1 LKSALEVAAPARTHY
16 VGDMNAPFPAP
27 ARASVNL
34 PIEGMTCATCAN
46 TVEGALCKL
55 PGVEAQVNLAGE
67 TAQVTFDPQ
76 RTKARD
82 LEEAVLNAGYEVP
95 HGQMELAVGGMTC
108 ATCAGRVE
116 KALGSVDGVTSVSVN
131 LAGEKAY
138 VEFLRG
144 VVSPVDL
151 IDAIENAGYTAR
163 PVENDAERQ
172 AAIELQE
179 AEKQRWELLQVIT
192 ALALSAPLTLPMFGI
207 EVNGALQWALAT
219 PVQFIFGERFY
230 VAAWK
235 ALRARTGNMDLLVAL
250 GTTTAYVYSVFL
262 LFQSHGGP
270 LGDHHGHLYFEAA
283 SVVIALVMLGKY
295 LEARAKRSTTASI
308 RALMALRP
316 DVARIEKN
324 GGEVEVPLS
333 AVARGDV
340 VLVRPGER
348 VPVDGKILSGSSS
361 LDESLLTGES
371 LPVEKSVGD
380 RVTGGSINGNGFL
393 RIETLAIGGDSMLSR
408 IIALVEHAQAKK
420 APVQKLVD
428 RVAAVFVPFV
438 LACALATFLG
448 WWLIKGDAAAGL
460 INAVTV
466 MVIACP
472 CALGLATPTAFM
484 VGTGAAAR
492 AGILIRD
499 AEALEHAHRVTAV
512 ILDKTGTLT
521 EGKPAVT
528 DITAAEGFSPDELLK
543 TAAAAQQGSEHPL
556 GKAIL
561 ARARDIALPPAEDF
575 AAITGKGLIATI
587 EGRKIAIGNR
597 KLMTESDVGTTS
609 LEVRA
614 TALES
619 DGRTVMWI
627 ADTTDRHLL
636 GIIAVADTIKPHSIE
651 AVQQLKSRGITP
663 ILVTGDN
670 ERTAGVVA
678 KAVGIERVEAGVLPE
693 GKVKVVDALHREGK
707 VVAMVGDGV
716 NDAPALAAAD
726 VGMAMGTGADV
737 AMSTAGI
744 TLMRGDPLLI
754 SGAIGISSATYSKI
768 RQGLFW
774 AFIYNIVGIPLAAFG
789 VLNPMFAGAAMALSS
804 VSVVLNALMLRGWK
818 PG

>member
-1 LKSALEVAAPARTHY
+1 
-16 VGDMNAPFPAP
+16 MNAPVTAP
-27 ARASVNL
+27 ARASLTL
-34 PIEGMTCATCAN
+34 PIAGMTCATCAN

-55 PGVEAQVNLAGE
+55 PGVEAEVNLAGE
-67 TAQVTFDPQ
+67 TARVSFDPAL
-76 RTKARD
+76 TKAHD

-95 HGQMELAVGGMTC
+95 HERIELAIGGMTC
-108 ATCAGRVE
+108 STCSGRVE
-116 KALGSVDGVTSVSVN
+116 KALAAVDGVVSASVN

-144 VVSPVDL
+144 AAKVSDL
-151 IDAIENAGYTAR
+151 VHAVENSGYTAR
-163 PVENDAERQ
+163 PTEGDDERR
-172 AAIELQE
+172 AALEAAE
-179 AEKQRWELLQVIT
+179 AEKQRWELIQVIA
-192 ALALSAPLTLPMFGI
+192 ALALAAPLTLPMFGI
-207 EVNGALQWALAT
+207 PVNGALQWALAS

-250 GTTTAYVYSVFL
+250 GTTTAYVYSVYL
-262 LFQSHGGP
+262 LFQGHGGP

-283 SVVIALVMLGKY
+283 SVVIALVMLGKF
-295 LEARAKRSTTASI
+295 LEARAKRSTTAAI

-316 DVARIEKN
+316 DRARIERD
-324 GGEVEVPLS
+324 GVEIDVPLA
-333 AVARGDV
+333 AVGAGDV

-348 VPVDGKILSGSSS
+348 MPVDGRILTGASA

-371 LPVEKSVGD
+371 LPVEKALGD
-380 RVTGGSINGNGFL
+380 KVTGGSINGNGFL
-393 RIETLAIGGDSMLSR
+393 RVETLAVGGETMLSR
-408 IIALVEHAQAKK
+408 IIALVENAQSKK

-428 RVAAVFVPFV
+428 QVAAVFVPFV

-448 WWLIKGDAAAGL
+448 WWLIMGDASAGL
-460 INAVTV
+460 VNAVTV

-484 VGTGAAAR
+484 VGTGAAAH

-499 AEALEHAHRVTAV
+499 AEALEHAHRIDTV

-528 DITAAEGFSPDELLK
+528 DIIPAGDLSAEALLRL
-543 TAAAAQQGSEHPL
+543 AAAAQQGSEHPL

-561 ARARDIALPPAEDF
+561 ARAEGAVLPPVENFEAL
-575 AAITGKGLIATI
+575 TGKGLTAKI
-587 EGRKIAIGNR
+587 EGQMIAIGNR
-597 KLMTESDVGTTS
+597 RLMNENKIDIAALQDRAET
-609 LEVRA
+609 LEG
-614 TALES
+614 E
-619 DGRTVMWI
+619 GRTVMWAADI
-627 ADTTDRHLL
+627 AAQRLL
-636 GIIAVADTIKPHSIE
+636 GILAVADTVKAHSIE
-651 AVQQLKSRGITP
+651 AVKQLKARGITP

-670 ERTAGVVA
+670 ERTAAVVA
-678 KAVGIERVEAGVLPE
+678 KAVGIDHVEAGVLPE
-693 GKVKVVDALHREGK
+693 GKVKVVEALRRKGK
-707 VVAMVGDGV
+707 IVAMVGDGV

-754 SGAIGISSATYSKI
+754 PGAISISTATYSKI
-768 RQGLFW
+768 KQGLFW

-789 VLNPMFAGAAMALSS
+789 VLNPMFAGAAMAMSS
-804 VSVVLNALMLRGWK
+804 VSVVLNALLLRRWK
-818 PG
+818 LTA